1 MEDLIFVGHQLCER
15 KNQAPQMCLN
25 IIVDALVTISPNLK
39 IIIWTRQYYYCTHFK
54 ISKLRLRGITF

>member
-15 KNQAPQMCLN
+15 KNQAPQMCVN

-39 IIIWTRQYYYCTHFK
+39 IIIWTRQYYYCTHF
-54 ISKLRLRGITF
+54 